1 MKLLKELK
9 ETDFTMLPNL
19 LFYGATK
26 EDKSLFQECND
37 YKLLLVMD
45 YLHINTNRLG
55 ISYFTIEDII
65 INYGLKP
72 NNNKGKMNEQIKN
85 ILLLLQSKELITI
98 EEDINDIKPKELIK
112 CIYTGFEKNKDG
124 NYIKFTKVSYQAM
137 DYILSYSDTQIDNY
151 KMLFYYS
158 YICCRMRKRDK
169 KSNKDIN
176 CNGGVAEVAFP
187 SYTTITDDIALKDD
201 TIKQYNDILSELNLI
216 KIANCGL
223 YYYRE
228 DKNKIVRE
236 TPNFYA
242 LVNGYEDSELAYAIK
257 LYKEKHND
265 RVFTNK
271 REYKNNNKQAN
282 GYIARVNQLEKDGKA
297 TEKQL
302 VKRDSLLGSVTKS
315 DDTISS
321 LKNKIRDIHKNIIE
335 LANSYSMDIDMYEEA
350 DDYFGDEYDI
360 EDLKQILE
368 DLNKLH
374 NDVTSQINND
384 WGQEYDSD
392 NEIDDLL

>member
-9 ETDFTMLPNL
+9 ETDFTMIPNN

-26 EDKSLFQECND
+26 EDKSLFEECKD

-55 ISYFTIEDII
+55 ISIFTLEDMITH
-65 INYGLKP
+65 YDLKT
-72 NNNKGKMNEQIKN
+72 NSHKGKMNDQFRN
-85 ILLLLQSKELITI
+85 ILEFLQFKGIISSDFNAKEIKVNELIR
-98 EEDINDIKPKELIK
+98 
-112 CIYTGFEKNKDG
+112 CIYTGIEKNDKGD
-124 NYIKFTKVSYQAM
+124 YIKFTKVSYQAM

-169 KSNKDIN
+169 NSNKDIN

-187 SYTTITDDIALKDD
+187 SYKTIDSDIALKPD
-201 TIKQYNDILSELNLI
+201 TIKQYNDILTELNLI

-223 YYYRE
+223 SYYRE

-242 LVNGYEDSELAYAIK
+242 LVNGYEDSELAYGIK
-257 LYKEKHND
+257 LYKDKHTD

-302 VKRDSLLGSVTKS
+302 TKRDSLLESVVKT

-321 LKNKIRDIHKNIIE
+321 LKSKIRDIHKNTIE
-335 LANSYSMDIDMYEEA
+335 LSDLYSIDIDIYAEVE
-350 DDYFGDEYDI
+350 DYFTDEYDI

-368 DLNKLH
+368 DLNKLQ
-374 NDVTSQINND
+374 NDVTSQVNNYWD
-384 WGQEYDSD
+384 EEDNSD

>member
-9 ETDFTMLPNL
+9 ETDFTMLPNN
-19 LFYGATK
+19 LFYGAK
-26 EDKSLFQECND
+26 EDKSLFEECKD

-55 ISYFTIEDII
+55 ISIFTLEDMITYY
-65 INYGLKP
+65 NLKT
-72 NNNKGKMNEQIKN
+72 NSHKGKMNDQFRN
-85 ILLLLQSKELITI
+85 ILEFLQFKGIISSNFNAKEIKPNELIRC
-98 EEDINDIKPKELIK
+98 D
-112 CIYTGFEKNKDG
+112 YTGIEKNDKGD
-124 NYIKFTKVSYQAM
+124 YIKFTKVSYQAM
-137 DYILSYSDTQIDNY
+137 DYILSYKDTQIDNY

-169 KSNKDIN
+169 NSNKDIN

-187 SYTTITDDIALKDD
+187 SYTTITEDIAIKDD
-201 TIKQYNDILSELNLI
+201 TIKQYNDIFTELNLI

-242 LVNGYEDSELAYAIK
+242 LVNGHEDSELEYAIK
-257 LYKEKHND
+257 LYKDKHTD

-282 GYIARVNQLEKDGKA
+282 GYIARVGQLEKDGKA

-302 VKRDSLLGSVTKS
+302 AKRDSLLGSVEKT
-315 DDTISS
+315 DITISS
-321 LKNKIRDIHKNIIE
+321 LKDKIRDIHRNIIE
-335 LANSYSMDIDMYEEA
+335 LSDLYNVDIDIYEEVE
-350 DDYFGDEYDI
+350 DYFTDEYDI
-360 EDLKQILE
+360 EDLKEILE
-368 DLNKLH
+368 DLNKLQ
-374 NDVTSQINND
+374 NDVTSQINNN
-384 WGQEYDSD
+384 WGEKD